1 MGGKE
6 MNLISQRH
14 SKDPGPREKGNS
26 TSHHFDYSRSGQGS
40 LSGPSTYA
48 HTPLPSLESP
58 RRQATPEPRFSLYQA
73 ENCRRFKSLSIKR
86 QGEQTIVRDKRKRWF
101 LEAEEMESSKVVAWD
116 TR

>member
-26 TSHHFDYSRSGQGS
+26 TFHHLDYSCSGQGS

-48 HTPLPSLESP
+48 HTPLTSLEGLRS
-58 RRQATPEPRFSLYQA
+58 
-73 ENCRRFKSLSIKR
+73 
-86 QGEQTIVRDKRKRWF
+86 QGTGH
-101 LEAEEMESSKVVAWD
+101 
-116 TR
+116 T